1 MKVVNLGENNTV
13 LNSFIAEIRD
23 VRIQKDRLRFRTN
36 MERVGAIFAYE
47 ISKTL
52 TYSEKEVATP
62 LGVAKVSTPDT
73 PLVLAAILR
82 AGLPLQQGF
91 LNVFDHAE
99 SAFLATF
106 RKSGKGDY
114 FKVHADYC
122 TCPSL
127 EDKTLIL
134 VDPLLATGASM
145 EVTLQKLE
153 EEGGQATH
161 THMVCPIASR
171 YAVDQL
177 CQKLDNSYTLWVAAI
192 DEELTSHNYII
203 PGMGDAGDL
212 AFGEKL

>member
-23 VRIQKDRLRFRTN
+23 ARIQKDRLRFRTN

-52 TYSEKEVATP
+52 TYSEKEVTTP

-73 PLVLAAILR
+73 RLVMAAILR

-127 EDKTLIL
+127 EGKTLVL

-153 EEGGQATH
+153 EEGGQPSH

-177 CQKLDNSYTLWVAAI
+177 CQKLDGNYTLWVAAI

>member
-1 MKVVNLGENNTV
+1 MKVVNLGENNSV
-13 LNSFIAEIRD
+13 LNNFIAEIRD
-23 VRIQKDRLRFRTN
+23 VRIQKDRLRFRAN
-36 MERVGAIFAYE
+36 MERVGALFAYE

-52 TYSEKEVATP
+52 SYSEKEVTTP
-62 LGVAKVSTPDT
+62 LGVAKVSTSDT
-73 PLVLAAILR
+73 TLVLAAILR

-127 EDKTLIL
+127 EGKTLIL

-153 EEGGQATH
+153 EEGGKASH
-161 THMVCPIASR
+161 IHMVCPIASR

-177 CQKLDNSYTLWVAAI
+177 GQKLDSNYTLWVAAI

>member
-52 TYSEKEVATP
+52 TYSEKEVTTP

-73 PLVLAAILR
+73 TLVLAAILR
-82 AGLPLQQGF
+82 AGLPLQEGL

-127 EDKTLIL
+127 EGKTLIL

-153 EEGGQATH
+153 EEGGQPVH

-177 CQKLDNSYTLWVAAI
+177 CQKLDGNYTLWVAAI

>member
-52 TYSEKEVATP
+52 TYSEKEVTTP

-82 AGLPLQQGF
+82 AGLPLQEGF

-127 EDKTLIL
+127 EGKTLIL

-153 EEGGQATH
+153 EEGGQPAH

-177 CQKLDNSYTLWVAAI
+177 CQKLDGSYTLWVAAI

>member
-52 TYSEKEVATP
+52 TYSEKEVTTP

-82 AGLPLQQGF
+82 AGLPLQEGF

-127 EDKTLIL
+127 EGKTLIL

-153 EEGGQATH
+153 EEGGQPAH
-161 THMVCPIASR
+161 THMVCPIASH

-177 CQKLDNSYTLWVAAI
+177 CQKLDGNYTLWVAAI

>member
-1 MKVVNLGENNTV
+1 MKVVNLGENNSV
-13 LNSFIAEIRD
+13 LNNFIAEIRD
-23 VRIQKDRLRFRTN
+23 VRVQKDRMRFRTN

-47 ISKTL
+47 ISKSL
-52 TYSEKEVATP
+52 SYSEKEVTTP
-62 LGVAKVSTPDT
+62 LGVAKVPTSDT
-73 PLVLAAILR
+73 TLVLAAILR
-82 AGLPLQQGF
+82 AGLPLQEGF

-127 EDKTLIL
+127 EGKTLIL

-145 EVTLQKLE
+145 EVTLQKLQ
-153 EEGGQATH
+153 EEGGVPTH

-177 CQKLDNSYTLWVAAI
+177 GQKLDNNFTLWVAAI

>member
-1 MKVVNLGENNTV
+1 MKVVNLGENNSV
-13 LNSFIAEIRD
+13 LNNFIAEIRD

-47 ISKTL
+47 ISKSL
-52 TYSEKEVATP
+52 SYSEKEVTTP
-62 LGVAKVSTPDT
+62 LGVAKVSTTDT
-73 PLVLAAILR
+73 TLVLAAILR
-82 AGLPLQQGF
+82 AGLPLQEGF

-127 EDKTLIL
+127 EGKTLIL

-145 EVTLQKLE
+145 EVTLQKLQ
-153 EEGGQATH
+153 EEGGVPTH

-177 CQKLDNSYTLWVAAI
+177 GQKLDNNFTLWVAAI

-212 AFGEKL
+212 AFCEKL